1 MIFILGEGE
10 HVMKT
15 RRFTQEQTVFTL
27 RQVELSTKVEELCRK
42 VGISDVTFYI
52 WNQKFDGLSSSKLR
66 RLRQLEE
73 ENNKLKRLMA
83 DLSLDKAMRQDVFS
97 KKL

>member
-15 RRFTQEQTVFTL
+15 SRFTQKQIAFTL

-42 VGISDVTFYI
+42 VGIIDATFYK
-52 WNQKFDGLSSSKLR
+52 WRQKYGGLGPSKLR

-83 DLSLDKAMRQDVFS
+83 DLSVDKAM
-97 KKL
+97 L